1 MTKFDPTLNTKY
13 YARTPESEY
22 SSVGRAPD
30 CRCYVDIGRSLV
42 RIRVFGGLF
51 ILFLFLLNYKKH
63 KFNHHI
69 KKGIEK
75 IKLK

>member
-1 MTKFDPTLNTKY
+1 MTKFGQTLNNECN
-13 YARTPESEY
+13 ARTPESEY

-51 ILFLFLLNYKKH
+51 ILFYASQIIKSIYLTTTS
-63 KFNHHI
+63 

-75 IKLK
+75 DKA